1 MTAPDPEQSTF
12 DCQSI
17 GEAYGTVDQ
26 FVGESLVIPLA
37 MVVSGELSQNPT
49 KVPFAERHDS
59 IQAFFF
65 H

>member
-1 MTAPDPEQSTF
+1 MDPALASPRRTP
-12 DCQSI
+12 I
-17 GEAYGTVDQ
+17 DQ
-26 FVGESLVIPLA
+26 PILESLVIPLA